1 MCMAIPARVVELN
14 EEHARVETDTHTI
27 SVGRQFVPDLKVGD
41 WVLVNTGQIVAQ
53 LSVEEAETTRE
64 LLREL
69 ATLSFSE
76 SA

>member
-1 MCMAIPARVVELN
+1 MAIPARVVELN
-14 EEHARVETDTHTI
+14 EERARVKTESQTI

-53 LSVEEAETTRE
+53 LSAEEAETARE

-76 SA
+76 TA